1 MKHDELCE
9 RDEFESGLCNCDTRD
24 FSRKSESAGSLRR
37 PPCALM
43 TASASMEA
51 DCAALKKICDAGYE
65 VIVVQDSDLE
75 GSLRVIER
83 VRAETANRNITGKS
97 PATADEA

>member
-1 MKHDELCE
+1 
-9 RDEFESGLCNCDTRD
+9 
-24 FSRKSESAGSLRR
+24 
-37 PPCALM
+37 
-43 TASASMEA
+43 MEA